1 MLEKPKHIII
11 IGAGIGGLTTA
22 LCLRYFGIKV
32 SLYERSPQITT
43 AGAGIQ
49 LSPNAH
55 RVLCYVGL
63 ADKIAAVSRRCK
75 GVKVFDYKSD
85 SQMALLDYMNFK
97 GNDLFSFCHRAD
109 LVNILYEACKKQEI
123 PVHFNKKFKK
133 ITDGK
138 AIFSDGE
145 TLFADLIIGADGL
158 HSNAR
163 KIVFGEVKAIFTKQI
178 AWRSIV
184 PNSINQCDF
193 AHVTLA
199 PKRHIVSYPIRNG
212 SQLNL
217 VLIKEQN
224 DWQPDGWR
232 HLEDPSVVKEN
243 FKDFSGK
250 TAEIISSIEDVYKWG
265 LFRYPLRKNWYKDR
279 VVLIGDAAHPTLPFL
294 AQGAAMAIED
304 SFVLASKLSEFSTFP
319 SACKEFQTERLPRVQ
334 RVINA
339 SAKNARTFHLSNT
352 VHRLVFRGILQL
364 FSKFLPRLL
373 LRRFSWIYDHDVTNK
388 YFSK

>member
-1 MLEKPKHIII
+1 MLEKSNHIII
-11 IGAGIGGLTTA
+11 IGAGIGGMTTA
-22 LCLRYFGIKV
+22 LCLRHFGIKA
-32 SLYERSPQITT
+32 SLYERSSQVTT

-55 RVLCYVGL
+55 RVLSYIGL
-63 ADKIAAVSRRCK
+63 TDKIAAVSRRCK

-85 SQMALLDYMNFK
+85 SQMALLDYLNFK
-97 GNDLFSFCHRAD
+97 RNDLFSFCHRAD
-109 LVNILYEACKKQEI
+109 LVSILYEACKKQEI
-123 PVHFNKKFKK
+123 PVHFNKKFEK

-178 AWRSIV
+178 AWRAIV

-199 PKRHIVSYPIRNG
+199 PKRHIVSYPIRDG
-212 SQLNL
+212 RQLNL

-250 TAEIISSIEDVYKWG
+250 TAKIIDSIEDVYKWG

-304 SFVLASKLSEFSTFP
+304 SFVLASKFSELPTILSAFT
-319 SACKEFQTERLPRVQ
+319 EFQSDRLPRVQ

-352 VHRLVFRGILQL
+352 IARLVFHTILQL

-373 LRRFSWIYDHDVTNK
+373 LKRFSWIYDHDVTN
-388 YFSK
+388 

>member
-1 MLEKPKHIII
+1 MLEKSNHIII
-11 IGAGIGGLTTA
+11 IGAGIGGMTTA
-22 LCLRYFGIKV
+22 LCLRHFGIKA
-32 SLYERSPQITT
+32 SLYERSSQVTT

-55 RVLCYVGL
+55 RVLSYIGL
-63 ADKIAAVSRRCK
+63 TDKIAAVSRRCK
-75 GVKVFDYKSD
+75 GVKIFDYKSD
-85 SQMALLDYMNFK
+85 SQMALLDYLNFK
-97 GNDLFSFCHRAD
+97 SNDLFSFCHRAD
-109 LVNILYEACKKQEI
+109 LVSILYEACKKQEI
-123 PVHFNKKFKK
+123 PVHFNKKFEK

-178 AWRSIV
+178 AWRAIV

-193 AHVTLA
+193 AHVILA
-199 PKRHIVSYPIRNG
+199 PKRHIVSYPIRDG
-212 SQLNL
+212 RQLNL

-250 TAEIISSIEDVYKWG
+250 TAKIIDSIEDVYKWG

-304 SFVLASKLSEFSTFP
+304 SFVLASKFSEFPTIL
-319 SACKEFQTERLPRVQ
+319 SAFTEFQSDRLPRVQ

-352 VHRLVFRGILQL
+352 IARLVFHAILLL
-364 FSKFLPRLL
+364 FSKFFPRLL
-373 LRRFSWIYDHDVTNK
+373 LKRFSWIYDQDVTN
-388 YFSK
+388 

>member
-1 MLEKPKHIII
+1 MLEKSNHIII
-11 IGAGIGGLTTA
+11 IGAGIGGMTTA
-22 LCLRYFGIKV
+22 LCLRHFGIKA
-32 SLYERSPQITT
+32 SLYERSSQVTT

-55 RVLCYVGL
+55 RVLSYIGL
-63 ADKIAAVSRRCK
+63 TDKIAAVSRRCK

-85 SQMALLDYMNFK
+85 SQMALLDYLNFK
-97 GNDLFSFCHRAD
+97 RNDLFSFCHRAD
-109 LVNILYEACKKQEI
+109 LVSILYEACKKREI
-123 PVHFNKKFKK
+123 PVHFNKKFEK

-199 PKRHIVSYPIRNG
+199 PKRHIVSYPIRDG
-212 SQLNL
+212 RQLNL

-250 TAEIISSIEDVYKWG
+250 TAKIIDSIEDVYKWG

-304 SFVLASKLSEFSTFP
+304 SFVLASKFSELPTILSAFT
-319 SACKEFQTERLPRVQ
+319 EFQSDRLPRVQ

-352 VHRLVFRGILQL
+352 IARLVFHTILQL

-373 LRRFSWIYDHDVTNK
+373 LKRFSWIYDHDVTN
-388 YFSK
+388 

>member
-1 MLEKPKHIII
+1 MLEKSNHIII
-11 IGAGIGGLTTA
+11 IGAGIGGMTTA
-22 LCLRYFGIKV
+22 LCLRHFGIKA
-32 SLYERSPQITT
+32 SLYERSSQVTT

-55 RVLCYVGL
+55 RVLSYIGL
-63 ADKIAAVSRRCK
+63 TDKIAAVSRRCK

-85 SQMALLDYMNFK
+85 SQMALLDYLNFK
-97 GNDLFSFCHRAD
+97 SNDLFSFCHRAD
-109 LVNILYEACKKQEI
+109 LVSTLYEACKKQEI
-123 PVHFNKKFKK
+123 PVHFNKKFEK

-178 AWRSIV
+178 AWRAIV

-199 PKRHIVSYPIRNG
+199 PKRHIVSYPIRDG
-212 SQLNL
+212 RQLNL

-304 SFVLASKLSEFSTFP
+304 SFVLASKFSKFPTVLSAFT
-319 SACKEFQTERLPRVQ
+319 EFQSERLPRVQ

-352 VHRLVFRGILQL
+352 IARLVFHAILQL

-373 LRRFSWIYDHDVTNK
+373 LKRFSWIYDHDVTN
-388 YFSK
+388 

>member
-1 MLEKPKHIII
+1 MLEKSNHIII
-11 IGAGIGGLTTA
+11 IGAGIGGMTTA
-22 LCLRYFGIKV
+22 LCLRHFGIKA
-32 SLYERSPQITT
+32 SLYERSSQVTT

-55 RVLCYVGL
+55 RVLSYIGL
-63 ADKIAAVSRRCK
+63 TDKIAAVSRRCK

-85 SQMALLDYMNFK
+85 SQMALLDYLNFK
-97 GNDLFSFCHRAD
+97 SNDLFSFCHRAD
-109 LVNILYEACKKQEI
+109 LVSILYEACKKQEI
-123 PVHFNKKFKK
+123 PVHFNKKFEK

-250 TAEIISSIEDVYKWG
+250 TAKIIDSIEDVYKWG

-304 SFVLASKLSEFSTFP
+304 SFVLASKFSEFPTIL
-319 SACKEFQTERLPRVQ
+319 SAFTEFQSDRLPRVQ

-352 VHRLVFRGILQL
+352 IARLVFHTILQL

-373 LRRFSWIYDHDVTNK
+373 LKRFNWIYDKDVTN
-388 YFSK
+388 

>member
-1 MLEKPKHIII
+1 MLEKSNHIII
-11 IGAGIGGLTTA
+11 IGAGIGGMTTA
-22 LCLRYFGIKV
+22 LCLRHFGIKA
-32 SLYERSPQITT
+32 SLYERSSQITT

-55 RVLCYVGL
+55 RVLSYIGL
-63 ADKIAAVSRRCK
+63 TDKIAAVSRRCK
-75 GVKVFDYKSD
+75 GVKIFDYKSD
-85 SQMALLDYMNFK
+85 SQMALLDYLNFK
-97 GNDLFSFCHRAD
+97 SNDLFSFCHRAD
-109 LVNILYEACKKQEI
+109 LVSILYEACKKQEI
-123 PVHFNKKFKK
+123 PVHFNKKFEK

-138 AIFSDGE
+138 AFFSDGE
-145 TLFADLIIGADGL
+145 TLLADLIIGADGL

-163 KIVFGEVKAIFTKQI
+163 KIVFGEVKAFFTKQI
-178 AWRSIV
+178 AWRAIV

-193 AHVTLA
+193 AHVILA
-199 PKRHIVSYPIRNG
+199 PKRHIVSYPIRDG
-212 SQLNL
+212 RQLNL

-250 TAEIISSIEDVYKWG
+250 TAKIIDSIEDVYKWG

-304 SFVLASKLSEFSTFP
+304 SFVLASKFSEFPTIL
-319 SACKEFQTERLPRVQ
+319 SAFTEFQSDRLPRVQ

-352 VHRLVFRGILQL
+352 IARLVFHTILQL

-373 LRRFSWIYDHDVTNK
+373 LKRFNWIYDKDVTN
-388 YFSK
+388 

>member
-1 MLEKPKHIII
+1 MLEKSNHIII
-11 IGAGIGGLTTA
+11 IGAGIGGMTTA
-22 LCLRYFGIKV
+22 LCLRHFGIKA
-32 SLYERSPQITT
+32 SLYERSSQVTT

-55 RVLCYVGL
+55 RVLSYIGL
-63 ADKIAAVSRRCK
+63 TDKIAAVSRRCK

-85 SQMALLDYMNFK
+85 SQMALLDYLNFK
-97 GNDLFSFCHRAD
+97 SNDLFSFCHRAD
-109 LVNILYEACKKQEI
+109 LVSILYEACKKQEI
-123 PVHFNKKFKK
+123 PVHFNKKFEK

-178 AWRSIV
+178 AWRAIV

-193 AHVTLA
+193 AHVILA
-199 PKRHIVSYPIRNG
+199 PKRHIVSYPIRDG
-212 SQLNL
+212 RQLNL

-250 TAEIISSIEDVYKWG
+250 TAKIIDSIEDVYKWG

-304 SFVLASKLSEFSTFP
+304 SFVLASKFSEFPTIL
-319 SACKEFQTERLPRVQ
+319 SAFTEFQSDRLPRVQ

-352 VHRLVFRGILQL
+352 IHRFVFHAILQL

-373 LRRFSWIYDHDVTNK
+373 LKRFSWIYDQDVTN
-388 YFSK
+388 

>member
-1 MLEKPKHIII
+1 MLEKSNHIII
-11 IGAGIGGLTTA
+11 IGAGIGGMTTA
-22 LCLRYFGIKV
+22 LCLRHFGIKA
-32 SLYERSPQITT
+32 SLYERSSQVTT

-55 RVLCYVGL
+55 RVLSYIGL
-63 ADKIAAVSRRCK
+63 TDKIAAVSRRCK

-85 SQMALLDYMNFK
+85 SQMALLDYLNFK
-97 GNDLFSFCHRAD
+97 SNDLFSFCHRAD
-109 LVNILYEACKKQEI
+109 LVSILYEACKKQEI
-123 PVHFNKKFKK
+123 PVHFNKKFEK

-199 PKRHIVSYPIRNG
+199 PKRHIVSYPIRDG
-212 SQLNL
+212 RQLNL

-250 TAEIISSIEDVYKWG
+250 TAKIIDSIEDVYKWG
-265 LFRYPLRKNWYKDR
+265 LFRYPLKKNWYKDR

-304 SFVLASKLSEFSTFP
+304 SFVLASKFSEFPTIL
-319 SACKEFQTERLPRVQ
+319 SAFTEFQSDRLPRVQ

-339 SAKNARTFHLSNT
+339 SAKNARTFHLSNKIA
-352 VHRLVFRGILQL
+352 RLVFHTILQL

-373 LRRFSWIYDHDVTNK
+373 LKRFNWIYDKDVTN
-388 YFSK
+388 

>member
-1 MLEKPKHIII
+1 MLEKSNHIII
-11 IGAGIGGLTTA
+11 IGAGIAGMATA
-22 LCLRYFGIKV
+22 LCLRHFGIKA
-32 SLYERSPQITT
+32 SLYERSSQVTT

-55 RVLCYVGL
+55 RVLSYIGL
-63 ADKIAAVSRRCK
+63 TDKIAAVSRRCK
-75 GVKVFDYKSD
+75 GVKIFDYKSD
-85 SQMALLDYMNFK
+85 SQMALLDYLNFK
-97 GNDLFSFCHRAD
+97 SNDLFSFCHRAD
-109 LVNILYEACKKQEI
+109 LVSILYEACKKQEI
-123 PVHFNKKFKK
+123 PVHFNKKFEK

-178 AWRSIV
+178 AWRAIV
-184 PNSINQCDF
+184 PNSINQCDC
-193 AHVTLA
+193 AHVILA
-199 PKRHIVSYPIRNG
+199 PKRHIVSYPIRDG
-212 SQLNL
+212 RQLNL

-250 TAEIISSIEDVYKWG
+250 TAKIIDSIEDVYKWG

-304 SFVLASKLSEFSTFP
+304 SFVLASKFSEFPTVL
-319 SACKEFQTERLPRVQ
+319 SAFSEFQSERLPRVQ

-352 VHRLVFRGILQL
+352 IARFVFHTILQL

-373 LRRFSWIYDHDVTNK
+373 LKRFNWIYDKDVTN
-388 YFSK
+388 

>member
-1 MLEKPKHIII
+1 MLEKSNHIII
-11 IGAGIGGLTTA
+11 IGAGIGGMTTA
-22 LCLRYFGIKV
+22 LCLRHFGIKA
-32 SLYERSPQITT
+32 SLYERSSQVTT

-55 RVLCYVGL
+55 RVLSYIGL
-63 ADKIAAVSRRCK
+63 TDKIAAVSRRCK

-85 SQMALLDYMNFK
+85 SQMALLDYLNFK
-97 GNDLFSFCHRAD
+97 SNDLFSFCHRAD
-109 LVNILYEACKKQEI
+109 LVSILYEACKKQEI
-123 PVHFNKKFKK
+123 PVHFNKKFEK

-138 AIFSDGE
+138 ALFSDGE
-145 TLFADLIIGADGL
+145 TLLADLIIGADGL

-199 PKRHIVSYPIRNG
+199 PKRHIVSYPIRDG
-212 SQLNL
+212 RQLNL

-250 TAEIISSIEDVYKWG
+250 TAKIIDSIEDVYKWG
-265 LFRYPLRKNWYKDR
+265 LFRYPLRKDWYKDQ
-279 VVLIGDAAHPTLPFL
+279 VILIGDAAHPTLPFL

-304 SFVLASKLSEFSTFP
+304 SFVIASKISKLLTLP
-319 SACKEFQTERLPRVQ
+319 SAFKEFQSERFPRVQ

-339 SAKNARTFHLSNT
+339 SAKNAHTFHLSNIIS
-352 VHRLVFRGILQL
+352 RLVFHTILQL

-373 LRRFSWIYDHDVTNK
+373 LKRFDWIYDHDVTN
-388 YFSK
+388 

>member
-1 MLEKPKHIII
+1 MLEKSNHIII
-11 IGAGIGGLTTA
+11 IGAGIGGMTTA
-22 LCLRYFGIKV
+22 LCLRRFGIKA
-32 SLYERSPQITT
+32 SLYERSSQVTT

-55 RVLCYVGL
+55 RVLSYIGL
-63 ADKIAAVSRRCK
+63 TDKIAAVSRRCK

-85 SQMALLDYMNFK
+85 SQMALLDYLNFK
-97 GNDLFSFCHRAD
+97 SNDLFSFCHRAD
-109 LVNILYEACKKQEI
+109 LVSILYEACKKQEI
-123 PVHFNKKFKK
+123 PVHFNKKFEK

-178 AWRSIV
+178 AWRAIV

-193 AHVTLA
+193 AHVILA
-199 PKRHIVSYPIRNG
+199 PKRHIVSYPIRDG
-212 SQLNL
+212 RQLNL

-250 TAEIISSIEDVYKWG
+250 TAKIIDSIEDVYKWG

-304 SFVLASKLSEFSTFP
+304 SFVLASKFSEFPTIL
-319 SACKEFQTERLPRVQ
+319 SAFTEFQSDRLPRVQ

-352 VHRLVFRGILQL
+352 IARLVFHKILQL

-373 LRRFSWIYDHDVTNK
+373 LKRFNWIYDKDVTN
-388 YFSK
+388 

>member
-1 MLEKPKHIII
+1 MLEKSNHIII
-11 IGAGIGGLTTA
+11 IGAGIGGMTTA
-22 LCLRYFGIKV
+22 LCLRHFGIKA
-32 SLYERSPQITT
+32 SLYERSSQVTT
-43 AGAGIQ
+43 AGAGVQ

-55 RVLCYVGL
+55 RVLSYIGL
-63 ADKIAAVSRRCK
+63 TDKIAAVSRRCK
-75 GVKVFDYKSD
+75 GVKIFDYKSD
-85 SQMALLDYMNFK
+85 SQMALLDYLNFK
-97 GNDLFSFCHRAD
+97 SNDLFSFCHRAD
-109 LVNILYEACKKQEI
+109 LVSVLYEACKKQEI
-123 PVHFNKKFKK
+123 PVHFNKKFEK

-178 AWRSIV
+178 AWRAIV

-193 AHVTLA
+193 AHVILA
-199 PKRHIVSYPIRNG
+199 PKRHIVSYPIRDG
-212 SQLNL
+212 RQLNL

-250 TAEIISSIEDVYKWG
+250 TAKIIDSIEDVYKWG

-304 SFVLASKLSEFSTFP
+304 SFVLASKFSEFPTIL
-319 SACKEFQTERLPRVQ
+319 SAFTEFQSDRLPRVQ

-352 VHRLVFRGILQL
+352 IARFVFHAILQL

-373 LRRFSWIYDHDVTNK
+373 LKRFSWIYDQDVTN
-388 YFSK
+388 

>member
-1 MLEKPKHIII
+1 MLEKSNHIII

-22 LCLRYFGIKV
+22 LCFKQFGIKA
-32 SLYERSPQITT
+32 SLYERSSQITT

-55 RVLCYVGL
+55 GVLSYIGL
-63 ADKIAAVSRRCK
+63 AEKIAAVSRRCK

-85 SQMALLDYMNFK
+85 YQMALLDYLNLK

-109 LVNILYEACKKQEI
+109 LVSVLYEACIKQEI
-123 PVHFNKKFKK
+123 PVYFNKKFEK
-133 ITDGK
+133 ITDGQ

-145 TLFADLIIGADGL
+145 TLSADLLIGADGL

-163 KIVFGEVKAIFTKQI
+163 KTVFGEAKAIFTKQI

-199 PKRHIVSYPIRNG
+199 PKRHIVSYPIRDG

-250 TAEIISSIEDVYKWG
+250 TAKIIDSIEDVYKWG

-304 SFVLASKLSEFSTFP
+304 SFVLASKFSEFPTVP
-319 SACKEFQTERLPRVQ
+319 SAFTEFQSERLPRVQ

-352 VHRLVFRGILQL
+352 MQRLVLHAILRL

-373 LRRFSWIYDHDVTNK
+373 LKRFSWIYDHDVTN
-388 YFSK
+388 

>member
-1 MLEKPKHIII
+1 MLEKSNHIII
-11 IGAGIGGLTTA
+11 IGAGIGGMTTA
-22 LCLRYFGIKV
+22 LCLRHFGIKA
-32 SLYERSPQITT
+32 SLYERSSQITT

-55 RVLCYVGL
+55 RVLSYIGL
-63 ADKIAAVSRRCK
+63 TDKIAAVSRRCK
-75 GVKVFDYKSD
+75 GVKIFDYKSD
-85 SQMALLDYMNFK
+85 SQMALLDYLNFK
-97 GNDLFSFCHRAD
+97 SNDLFSFCHRAD
-109 LVNILYEACKKQEI
+109 LVSILYEACKKQEI
-123 PVHFNKKFKK
+123 PVHFNKKFEK

-178 AWRSIV
+178 AWRAIV

-193 AHVTLA
+193 AHVILA
-199 PKRHIVSYPIRNG
+199 PKRHIVSYPIRDG
-212 SQLNL
+212 RQLNL

-243 FKDFSGK
+243 FKDFSGQ
-250 TAEIISSIEDVYKWG
+250 TAKIIDSIEDVYKWG

-304 SFVLASKLSEFSTFP
+304 SFVLASKFSEFPTIL
-319 SACKEFQTERLPRVQ
+319 SAFTEFQSDRLPRVQ

-352 VHRLVFRGILQL
+352 IARLVFHTILQL

-373 LRRFSWIYDHDVTNK
+373 LKRFNWIYDKDVTN
-388 YFSK
+388 

>member
-1 MLEKPKHIII
+1 MLEKSNHIII
-11 IGAGIGGLTTA
+11 IGAGIGGMTTA
-22 LCLRYFGIKV
+22 LCLRHFGIKA
-32 SLYERSPQITT
+32 SLYERSSQVTT

-55 RVLCYVGL
+55 RVLSYIGL
-63 ADKIAAVSRRCK
+63 TDKIAAVSRRCE
-75 GVKVFDYKSD
+75 GVKIFDYKSD
-85 SQMALLDYMNFK
+85 SQMALLDYLNFK
-97 GNDLFSFCHRAD
+97 SNDLFSFCHRAD
-109 LVNILYEACKKQEI
+109 LVSILYEACKKQEI
-123 PVHFNKKFKK
+123 PVHFNKKFEK

-178 AWRSIV
+178 AWRAIV

-193 AHVTLA
+193 AHVILA
-199 PKRHIVSYPIRNG
+199 PKRHIVSYPIRDG
-212 SQLNL
+212 RQLNL

-250 TAEIISSIEDVYKWG
+250 TAKIIDSIEDVYKWG

-304 SFVLASKLSEFSTFP
+304 SFVLASKFSEFPTIL
-319 SACKEFQTERLPRVQ
+319 SAFTEFQSDRLPRVQ
-334 RVINA
+334 RVIDA

-352 VHRLVFRGILQL
+352 IARLVFLTILQL

-373 LRRFSWIYDHDVTNK
+373 LKRFNWIYDKDVTN
-388 YFSK
+388 

>member
-1 MLEKPKHIII
+1 MLEKSNHIII
-11 IGAGIGGLTTA
+11 IGAGIGGMTTA
-22 LCLRYFGIKV
+22 LCLRHFGIKA
-32 SLYERSPQITT
+32 SLYERSSQVTT

-55 RVLCYVGL
+55 RVLSYIGL
-63 ADKIAAVSRRCK
+63 TDKIAAVSRRCK
-75 GVKVFDYKSD
+75 GVKIFDYKSD
-85 SQMALLDYMNFK
+85 SQMALLDYLNFK
-97 GNDLFSFCHRAD
+97 SNDLFSFCHRAD
-109 LVNILYEACKKQEI
+109 LVSILYEACKKQEI
-123 PVHFNKKFKK
+123 PIHFNKKFEK

-145 TLFADLIIGADGL
+145 TQFADLIIGADGL

-178 AWRSIV
+178 AWRAIV

-193 AHVTLA
+193 AHVILA
-199 PKRHIVSYPIRNG
+199 PKRHIVSYPIRDG
-212 SQLNL
+212 RQLNL

-250 TAEIISSIEDVYKWG
+250 TAKIIDSIEDVYKWG

-304 SFVLASKLSEFSTFP
+304 SFVLASKFSEFPTIL
-319 SACKEFQTERLPRVQ
+319 SAFTEFQSDRLPRVQ

-352 VHRLVFRGILQL
+352 IARLVFHTILQL

-373 LRRFSWIYDHDVTNK
+373 LKRFNWIYDKDVTN
-388 YFSK
+388 

>member
-1 MLEKPKHIII
+1 MLEKSNHIVI
-11 IGAGIGGLTTA
+11 IGAGIGGLATA
-22 LCLRYFGIKV
+22 LCLRHFGIKA
-32 SLYERSPQITT
+32 SLYERSSLITT

-55 RVLCYVGL
+55 RVLSYIGL
-63 ADKIAAVSRRCK
+63 ADKIATVSRRCK
-75 GVKVFDYKSD
+75 GVKLFDYKSN

-109 LVNILYEACKKQEI
+109 LVSVLYEACKKQEI
-123 PVHFNKKFKK
+123 PVHFNKKFEK

-145 TLFADLIIGADGL
+145 ALVADLVIGADGL

-163 KIVFGEVKAIFTKQI
+163 KIVFEEVKAIFTKQI

-212 SQLNL
+212 SKLNL

-232 HLEDPSVVKEN
+232 HVEDPSVVKEN

-250 TAEIISSIEDVYKWG
+250 TAKIIDSIEEVYKWG
-265 LFRYPLRKNWYKDR
+265 LFSYPLRKNWYKDK

-304 SFVLASKLSEFSTFP
+304 SFVLASKFSEFPTVP
-319 SACKEFQTERLPRVQ
+319 SAFKEFQSERLPRVQ

-339 SAKNARTFHLSNT
+339 SAKNAHTFHLSNII
-352 VHRLVFRGILQL
+352 HRSIFHAILQL

-373 LRRFSWIYDHDVTNK
+373 LKRFSWIYDHDVTN
-388 YFSK
+388 

>member
-1 MLEKPKHIII
+1 MLEKSNHIIVV
-11 IGAGIGGLTTA
+11 GAGIGGMTTA
-22 LCLRYFGIKV
+22 LSLRRFGIKA
-32 SLYERSPQITT
+32 SLYERSSEITT

-55 RVLCYVGL
+55 RVLSYLGL
-63 ADKIAAVSRRCK
+63 SDEIAAVSRRSK
-75 GVKVFDYKSD
+75 GVKIFDYKSN
-85 SQMALLDYMNFK
+85 SQIALLDYMNFK
-97 GNDLFSFCHRAD
+97 SNDLFSFCHRAD
-109 LVNILYEACKKQEI
+109 LVSILYAACKKKEI
-123 PVHFNKKFKK
+123 PVHFNKEFEK

-138 AIFSDGE
+138 AIFYDGE
-145 TLFADLIIGADGL
+145 TLHADLVIGADGL
-158 HSNAR
+158 HSNVR
-163 KIVFGEVKAIFTKQI
+163 KIVFGEVEPIFTGQI

-232 HLEDPSVVKEN
+232 HLEDPSLVKEN

-250 TAEIISSIEDVYKWG
+250 TAKIIDSIEDVYKWG
-265 LFRYPLRKNWYKDR
+265 LFRYPLRKDWYKDQ
-279 VVLIGDAAHPTLPFL
+279 VILIGDAAHPTLPFL

-304 SFVLASKLSEFSTFP
+304 SFVIASKISKLLTLP
-319 SACKEFQTERLPRVQ
+319 SAFKEFQSERFPRVQ

-339 SAKNARTFHLSNT
+339 SAKNAHTFHLSNIIS
-352 VHRLVFRGILQL
+352 RLVFHTILQL
-364 FSKFLPRLL
+364 FSKFLPQLL
-373 LRRFSWIYDHDVTNK
+373 LKRFDWIYDHDVTN
-388 YFSK
+388 

>member
-1 MLEKPKHIII
+1 MLEKSNHIII
-11 IGAGIGGLTTA
+11 IGAGIGGMTTA
-22 LCLRYFGIKV
+22 LCLRHFGIKA
-32 SLYERSPQITT
+32 SLYERSSQVTT

-55 RVLCYVGL
+55 RVLSYIGL

-75 GVKVFDYKSD
+75 GVKVFDYKSE
-85 SQMALLDYMNFK
+85 SQMALLDYLNFK
-97 GNDLFSFCHRAD
+97 SNDLFSFCHRAD
-109 LVNILYEACKKQEI
+109 LVSILYEACKKQEI
-123 PVHFNKKFKK
+123 PVHFNKKFEK

-199 PKRHIVSYPIRNG
+199 PKRHIVSYPIRDG
-212 SQLNL
+212 RQLNL

-250 TAEIISSIEDVYKWG
+250 TAKIIDSIEDVYKWG

-304 SFVLASKLSEFSTFP
+304 SFVLASKFSEFPTIL
-319 SACKEFQTERLPRVQ
+319 SAFTEFQSDRLPRVQ

-352 VHRLVFRGILQL
+352 IARLVFHIILQL

-373 LRRFSWIYDHDVTNK
+373 LKRFNWIYDKDVTN
-388 YFSK
+388 

>member
-1 MLEKPKHIII
+1 MLEKSNHIII
-11 IGAGIGGLTTA
+11 IGAGIGGMTTA
-22 LCLRYFGIKV
+22 LCLRHFGIKA
-32 SLYERSPQITT
+32 SLYERSSQVTT
-43 AGAGIQ
+43 AGAGVQ

-55 RVLCYVGL
+55 RVLSYIGL
-63 ADKIAAVSRRCK
+63 TDKIAAVSRRCE
-75 GVKVFDYKSD
+75 GVKIFDYKSD
-85 SQMALLDYMNFK
+85 SQMALLDYLNFK
-97 GNDLFSFCHRAD
+97 SNDLFSFCHRAD
-109 LVNILYEACKKQEI
+109 LVSILYEACKKQEI
-123 PVHFNKKFKK
+123 PVHFNKKFEK

-178 AWRSIV
+178 AWRAIV

-193 AHVTLA
+193 AHVILA
-199 PKRHIVSYPIRNG
+199 PKRHIVSYPIRDG
-212 SQLNL
+212 RQLNL

-250 TAEIISSIEDVYKWG
+250 TAKIIDSIEDVYKWG

-304 SFVLASKLSEFSTFP
+304 SFVLASKFSEFPTIL
-319 SACKEFQTERLPRVQ
+319 SAFTEFQSDRLPRVQ

-352 VHRLVFRGILQL
+352 IARLVFHTTLQL

-373 LRRFSWIYDHDVTNK
+373 LKRFNWIYDKDVTN
-388 YFSK
+388 

>member
-1 MLEKPKHIII
+1 MLEKSNHIII
-11 IGAGIGGLTTA
+11 IGAGIGGMTTA
-22 LCLRYFGIKV
+22 LCLRRFGIKA
-32 SLYERSPQITT
+32 SLYERSSQVTT

-55 RVLCYVGL
+55 RVLSYIGL
-63 ADKIAAVSRRCK
+63 TDKIAAVSRRCK
-75 GVKVFDYKSD
+75 GVKIFDYKSD
-85 SQMALLDYMNFK
+85 SQMALLDYLNFK
-97 GNDLFSFCHRAD
+97 SNDLFSFCHRAD
-109 LVNILYEACKKQEI
+109 LVSILYEACKKQEI
-123 PVHFNKKFKK
+123 PVHFNKKFEK

-178 AWRSIV
+178 AWRAIV

-193 AHVTLA
+193 AHVILA
-199 PKRHIVSYPIRNG
+199 PKRHIVSYPIRDG
-212 SQLNL
+212 RQLNL

-250 TAEIISSIEDVYKWG
+250 TAKIIDSIEDVYKWG

-304 SFVLASKLSEFSTFP
+304 SFVLASKFSEFPTIL
-319 SACKEFQTERLPRVQ
+319 SAFTEFQSDRLPRVQ

-352 VHRLVFRGILQL
+352 IARLVFHTILQL

-373 LRRFSWIYDHDVTNK
+373 LKRFNWIYDKDVTN
-388 YFSK
+388 

>member
-1 MLEKPKHIII
+1 
-11 IGAGIGGLTTA
+11 
-22 LCLRYFGIKV
+22 
-32 SLYERSPQITT
+32 
-43 AGAGIQ
+43 
-49 LSPNAH
+49 
-55 RVLCYVGL
+55 
-63 ADKIAAVSRRCK
+63 
-75 GVKVFDYKSD
+75 
-85 SQMALLDYMNFK
+85 MALLDYLNFK
-97 GNDLFSFCHRAD
+97 SNDLFSFCHRAD
-109 LVNILYEACKKQEI
+109 LVSILYEACKKQEI
-123 PVHFNKKFKK
+123 PVHFNKKFEK

-178 AWRSIV
+178 AWRAIV

-193 AHVTLA
+193 AHVILA
-199 PKRHIVSYPIRNG
+199 PKRHIVSYPIRDG
-212 SQLNL
+212 RQLNL

-250 TAEIISSIEDVYKWG
+250 TAKIIDSIEDVYKWG

-304 SFVLASKLSEFSTFP
+304 SFVLASKFSEFSTVP
-319 SACKEFQTERLPRVQ
+319 SAFKEFQTERLPRVQ

-352 VHRLVFRGILQL
+352 IHRSVFHGILKL

-373 LRRFSWIYDHDVTNK
+373 LKRFSWIYDHDVTNK

>member
-11 IGAGIGGLTTA
+11 IGAGIGGMTTA
-22 LCLRYFGIKV
+22 LCLRHFGIKA
-32 SLYERSPQITT
+32 SLYERSSQVTT

-55 RVLCYVGL
+55 RVLSYIGL
-63 ADKIAAVSRRCK
+63 TDKIAAVSRRCK
-75 GVKVFDYKSD
+75 GVKIFDYKSD
-85 SQMALLDYMNFK
+85 SQMALLDYLNFK
-97 GNDLFSFCHRAD
+97 SNDLFSFCHRAD
-109 LVNILYEACKKQEI
+109 LVSILYEACKKQEI
-123 PVHFNKKFKK
+123 PVHFNKKFEK

-178 AWRSIV
+178 AWRAIV

-193 AHVTLA
+193 AHVILA
-199 PKRHIVSYPIRNG
+199 PKRHIVSYPIRDG
-212 SQLNL
+212 RQLNL

-250 TAEIISSIEDVYKWG
+250 TAKIIDSIEDVYKWG

-304 SFVLASKLSEFSTFP
+304 SFVLASKFSEFPTIL
-319 SACKEFQTERLPRVQ
+319 SAFTEFQSDRLPRVQ

-352 VHRLVFRGILQL
+352 IARLVFHTILQL

-373 LRRFSWIYDHDVTNK
+373 LKRFNWIYDKDVTN
-388 YFSK
+388 

>member
-1 MLEKPKHIII
+1 MLEKSNHIII
-11 IGAGIGGLTTA
+11 IGAGIGGMTTA
-22 LCLRYFGIKV
+22 LCLRHFGIKA
-32 SLYERSPQITT
+32 SLYERSSQVTT

-55 RVLCYVGL
+55 RVLSYIGL
-63 ADKIAAVSRRCK
+63 TDKIAAVSRRCK

-85 SQMALLDYMNFK
+85 SQMALLDYLNFK
-97 GNDLFSFCHRAD
+97 SNDLFSFCHRAD
-109 LVNILYEACKKQEI
+109 LVSILYEACKKQEI
-123 PVHFNKKFKK
+123 PVHFNKKFEK

-178 AWRSIV
+178 AWRAIV

-193 AHVTLA
+193 AHVILA
-199 PKRHIVSYPIRNG
+199 PKRHIVSYPIRDG
-212 SQLNL
+212 RQLNL
-217 VLIKEQN
+217 VLIKEQD

-250 TAEIISSIEDVYKWG
+250 TAKIIDSIEDVYKWG

-304 SFVLASKLSEFSTFP
+304 SFVLASKFSEFPTIL
-319 SACKEFQTERLPRVQ
+319 SAFTEFQSDRLPRVQ

-352 VHRLVFRGILQL
+352 IARLVFSAILQL

-373 LRRFSWIYDHDVTNK
+373 LKRFNWIYDKDVTN
-388 YFSK
+388 